1 MENNRK
7 YQGSFDT
14 RIFWYQYRI
23 DIVWEVATINIPEL
37 INRCTGLTFSRF
49 YQDYTNANETNQT
62 ISYCLAGR

>member
-37 INRCTGLTFSRF
+37 MIDIEKIKNNTG
-49 YQDYTNANETNQT
+49 
-62 ISYCLAGR
+62 